1 MIINISK
8 NLIKLLYL
16 QETYLCEIFGF
27 KNMNAII
34 EEQGIALLILTSSR
48 Q

>member
-1 MIINISK
+1 MIK
-8 NLIKLLYL
+8 FLYL

-27 KNMNAII
+27 KNMIAIT
-34 EEQGIALLILTSSR
+34 EEQGTALLILTSSR